1 MAFFDGERSKGSE
14 TFWERKVKDAPK
26 SPILRQAQE
35 GLKKIQKN
43 IMKLSELI
51 IFEDDDFV
59 AMNKPSGL
67 LSIPDREGKEVS
79 LKSLLQEKYGQIFTV
94 HRLDKDTSGLIVFAK
109 NEIAHRHLSMQ
120 FATKGSFGEE
130 RQTEKIYAGL
140 VLGLPTNQTGTI
152 NLPIAENTVT
162 KGTMLI
168 NRRGKESITDYEVIE
183 SFGSYSWMQVR
194 IHTGRTHQI
203 RVHMKDMGHPI
214 VCDELY
220 GDGKPL
226 LLSSLK
232 SKFKLSKNELE
243 ERPILNRLALHA
255 FKLSFTKPNAEK
267 ITLQADLHKDL
278 KASLQQLSK
287 WKKVKSK

>member
-1 MAFFDGERSKGSE
+1 MEKESNTLINANPHEL
-14 TFWERKVKDAPK
+14 TY
-26 SPILRQAQE
+26 
-35 GLKKIQKN
+35 
-43 IMKLSELI
+43 MKLADLL

-120 FATKGSFGEE
+120 FEE
-130 RQTEKIYAGL
+130 RQTEKIYMGL
-140 VLGLPTNQTGTI
+140 VLGSPTNQTGTI

-168 NRRGKESITDYEVIE
+168 NRRGKESITDYEVLE
-183 SFGSYSWMQVR
+183 NFGSYSWMQFC

-214 VCDELY
+214 VCDELC

-278 KASLQQLSK
+278 KASLQQLNK
-287 WKKVKSK
+287 WKKKK

>member
-1 MAFFDGERSKGSE
+1 MEKGSKP
-14 TFWERKVKDAPK
+14 RIKRIPRN
-26 SPILRQAQE
+26 PIY
-35 GLKKIQKN
+35 
-43 IMKLSELI
+43 MKLSELI
-51 IFEDDDFV
+51 IFEDDDFI
-59 AMNKPSGL
+59 ALNKPSGL
-67 LSIPDREGKEVS
+67 LSIPDREGKEIS

-109 NEIAHRHLSMQ
+109 NETAHRHLSIQ
-120 FATKGSFGEE
+120 FAPTGSFGEE
-130 RQTEKIYAGL
+130 RQTEKIYVGL
-140 VLGLPTNQTGTI
+140 VLGSPTNQTGTI

-168 NRRGKESITDYEVIE
+168 NRRGKESITDYEVLE
-183 SFGSYSWMQVR
+183 NFGSYSWMQFR

-203 RVHMKDMGHPI
+203 RVHMKDMGNPI

-255 FKLSFTKPNAEK
+255 FKLSFTKPNVEK
-267 ITLQADLHKDL
+267 ITIEADPHKDL
-278 KASLQQLSK
+278 KASLQQLTK
-287 WKKVKSK
+287 WKKKK